1 MDEKHWKQIRSSSLP
16 CRPTS
21 TPPPT
26 PKNSCNGYVDEDVG
40 EWVGGRQEAR
50 KDLPSLRRS
59 ASFKASLRDKGVR
72 SSPMPLSG
80 TPLPAAV
87 VSTAC
92 TALGQPGKASAADAR
107 PRPPTHLERRVRR
120 VEGGEEEEEEE
131 EEEEVEARRV
141 RTLVM
146 LRRAGK
152 EKALTRRMLRVTSS
166 SRTSLVMVVPAGRI
180 CYVVV
185 WWGGICV
192 GFWGGRLVDRGTK
205 RGALCTGPGPLQPL
219 PRPVRGQGDGA
230 FVHGWMQG
238 LVIVCVPHLL
248 TPPCATSMI
257 ADEFARCES
266 KGAASFFHWESLAH
280 NDECQAKRRRDYL
293 PGGGCLPLF
302 LFSSP
307 PTLSFVCC

>member
-1 MDEKHWKQIRSSSLP
+1 MGGWVGEWMRNIGNRSDLP
-16 CRPTS
+16 LCPAAPPTH
-21 TPPPT
+21 PPPP

-185 WWGGICV
+185 WWGGDVRWVLGGEV
-192 GFWGGRLVDRGTK
+192 GGSWDKKGSFVYR
-205 RGALCTGPGPLQPL
+205 
-219 PRPVRGQGDGA
+219 PRP
-230 FVHGWMQG
+230 
-238 LVIVCVPHLL
+238 L
-248 TPPCATSMI
+248 
-257 ADEFARCES
+257 
-266 KGAASFFHWESLAH
+266 AASATASERPRG
-280 NDECQAKRRRDYL
+280 RRFRPWLDAG
-293 PGGGCLPLF
+293 PCD
-302 LFSSP
+302 S
-307 PTLSFVCC
+307 VCAALTHSALRHLIERSKPKNCSI